1 MGKEIL
7 TSWDIEVE
15 TNFIVV
21 RLLLFLKKEILRKY
35 YYLTRF
41 ILVKK
46 TINTLLVTCM
56 MIIKL
61 SIM

>member
-7 TSWDIEVE
+7 TSWDIEVK

-35 YYLTRF
+35 YLTRF

-46 TINTLLVTCM
+46 TTNTLLVTCI